1 MNSIKQNRVVITGA
15 SSMLGVALI
24 NECIRRGTEVLAIV
38 RPKSKNLLHIPV
50 HSLVT
55 IKECDIWNYGELHK
69 EFSESKEVDI
79 FYHLAWT
86 SSRKEDRNNVEMQQA
101 NVGYTKEAIIAAKRM
116 GCKQFIGAGSQAEY
130 GEMHS
135 YVDENSPCAPIT
147 EYGKSKYRAYEE
159 GKLVAEENGVDFTW
173 VRIFSLYGIFDRED
187 TLIRKL
193 IDSFLSDEE
202 MELSSCQQVWDY
214 LFSEDAAVA
223 LYELGK
229 MNSSGLYCLGS
240 GCPQPLKKY
249 VEIVSEQFDLI
260 HNDSRFEG
268 KVSSAS
274 RLLRFDAIASSNKS
288 SSVVAPDTR
297 KLKSVI
303 NFTPR
308 VSFEEGIKKTIGW
321 FKEEEQ

>member
-1 MNSIKQNRVVITGA
+1 MNRVVVTGA

-24 NECIRRGTEVLAIV
+24 NECIRRGTEVFAIV
-38 RPKSKNLLHIPV
+38 RPKSKNALRIPV
-50 HSLVT
+50 HPLVT
-55 IKECDIWNYGELHK
+55 IKECDIWNYGELYK
-69 EFSESKEVDI
+69 EFSESKEVDT

-101 NVGYTKEAIIAAKRM
+101 NVGYIKEAIIAAKRM

-147 EYGKSKYRAYEE
+147 EYGKSKYKAYEE
-159 GKLVAEENGVDFTW
+159 GELVAKEIGIDFTW
-173 VRIFSLYGIFDRED
+173 VRIFSLYGLFDHED

-193 IDSFLSDEE
+193 IDSFLYDKEIR
-202 MELSSCQQVWDY
+202 LSSCNQIWDY

-223 LYELGK
+223 FYELGK
-229 MNSSGLYCLGS
+229 TGASGLYCLGS

-249 VEIVSEQFDLI
+249 VEIASEQFDLVEKSDGLED
-260 HNDSRFEG
+260 NVTF
-268 KVSSAS
+268 AS
-274 RLLRFDAIASSNKS
+274 RLLRFSEIASSNKS
-288 SSVVAPDTR
+288 SSFVAPEIQ
-297 KLKSVI
+297 KLKSAI

-308 VSFEEGIKKTIGW
+308 ASFEEGIKKTIGW